1 MSQLIRHAD
10 THTCCI
16 HIHSLV
22 FSTCTHTQTHTL
34 NRITHVWVHRK
45 HIFCNT
51 HSQTQTSRLFFFFST
66 DESKIHSHFHFLEG
80 EMALLNTAW
89 FGDLSLPPF
98 PLLVS
103 LTNTSLH
110 TSVSLSHCH
119 SLVLTLFLPASV
131 QFPLSLGT
139 VYSLFTSSHPVFK
152 LRLGVCVCVW
162 DRDRECVSLLLA
174 HFLNKGHSCCWFA
187 E

>member
-1 MSQLIRHAD
+1 
-10 THTCCI
+10 
-16 HIHSLV
+16 
-22 FSTCTHTQTHTL
+22 
-34 NRITHVWVHRK
+34 
-45 HIFCNT
+45 
-51 HSQTQTSRLFFFFST
+51 
-66 DESKIHSHFHFLEG
+66 
-80 EMALLNTAW
+80 MALLNTAW

-103 LTNTSLH
+103 LMNTYLY

-152 LRLGVCVCVW
+152 LRLGVCVC
-162 DRDRECVSLLLA
+162 ETETESVSL
-174 HFLNKGHSCCWFA
+174 SS
-187 E
+187 

>member
-1 MSQLIRHAD
+1 MLTHTHAVYTYILLFSQLAHTRKR
-10 THTCCI
+10 THLIELHMSECTENTCF
-16 HIHSLV
+16 V
-22 FSTCTHTQTHTL
+22 TL
-34 NRITHVWVHRK
+34 TPK
-45 HIFCNT
+45 HK
-51 HSQTQTSRLFFFFST
+51 LLDFFFFST
-66 DESKIHSHFHFLEG
+66 NESKIHSHFHFLEG

-152 LRLGVCVCVW
+152 LRLGVCVCETET
-162 DRDRECVSLLLA
+162 ECVSLLLA
-174 HFLNKGHSCCWFA
+174 HFLNKGHSCCRFA

>member
-1 MSQLIRHAD
+1 ML
-10 THTCCI
+10 THTHAVYTYI
-16 HIHSLV
+16 LL
-22 FSTCTHTQTHTL
+22 FSELAHTRKRTHLIELRMSECTENTYFVTL
-34 NRITHVWVHRK
+34 TPK
-45 HIFCNT
+45 HK
-51 HSQTQTSRLFFFFST
+51 LLDFFFFST

-103 LTNTSLH
+103 LTNTSLY
-110 TSVSLSHCH
+110 TPVSLSHCH

-139 VYSLFTSSHPVFK
+139 VYSLFTSSVFK
-152 LRLGVCVCVW
+152 LRLGVCVCVC
-162 DRDRECVSLLLA
+162 ETETESVSL
-174 HFLNKGHSCCWFA
+174 SS
-187 E
+187 